1 MEKLNHRLEQ
11 VKMVDD
17 TISRAIRRGDQDTFK
32 KYNTVRGYLIDD
44 IRVLYQIPGISIF
57 VLDPVR
63 TRIRK
68 LLGIRE

>member
-1 MEKLNHRLEQ
+1 
-11 VKMVDD
+11 MVDD
-17 TISRAIRRGDQDTFK
+17 IISRAIRRGDQDTFK